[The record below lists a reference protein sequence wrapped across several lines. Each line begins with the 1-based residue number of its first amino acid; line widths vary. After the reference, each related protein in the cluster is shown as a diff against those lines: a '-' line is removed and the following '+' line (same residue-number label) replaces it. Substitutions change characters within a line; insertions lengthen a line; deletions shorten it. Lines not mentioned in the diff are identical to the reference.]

1 MVSSKWIIHCQTN
14 ARTCNQWMVRWMHE
28 QIIKNLSWFRLLS
41 CRKFSIFRDNFVC
54 SLIGGILALTDWYFI
69 CSCTLTR
76 TVISVILLGS
86 WVATSPAWVDAGLPM
101 KPSGEVISVI
111 LLRSWVATGPA
122 WVAVSL
128 T

>member
-1 MVSSKWIIHCQTN
+1 
-14 ARTCNQWMVRWMHE
+14 MVRWMHE

-41 CRKFSIFRDNFVC
+41 CRKF
-54 SLIGGILALTDWYFI
+54 LIGGILALTDWYFI
-69 CSCTLTR
+69 WSCTLTR

-111 LLRSWVATGPA
+111 LLGSWVATGPA